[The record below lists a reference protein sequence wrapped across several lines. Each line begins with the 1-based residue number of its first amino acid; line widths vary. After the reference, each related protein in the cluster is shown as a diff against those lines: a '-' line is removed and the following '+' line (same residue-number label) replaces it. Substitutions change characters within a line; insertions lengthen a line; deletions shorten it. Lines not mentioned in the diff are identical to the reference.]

1 MEQNT
6 KLFFLFQT
14 TVSLWFLSM
23 VFMTLVW
30 AWTFFIHQEPG
41 RRKGPG
47 INLKEL

>member
-14 TVSLWFLSM
+14 TVSVWYLSLMFISLLWTWTM
-23 VFMTLVW
+23 V
-30 AWTFFIHQEPG
+30 IHQETRG
-41 RRKGPG
+41 RKGPG